1 MPKCSICCEKRKNVY
16 QLCKTCTK
24 DPAKRSC
31 LKCHA
36 NMLFICP
43 VKSDC
48 IALHKK
54 CAYCQT
60 PMQQKDLKA
69 SALMTS
75 VHYLEKAN
83 ELWFKRLEDIINDRW
98 NLLDV
103 IEAQNKLITF
113 FNKIYLRNP
122 PVSSNLYHY
131 NAISNHVNALLI
143 ERGRAAAPASAT
155 GLGESLN

>member
-16 QLCKTCTK
+16 QLCSTCTK
-24 DPAKRSC
+24 DPAKGCC

-36 NMLFICP
+36 NMLFMCP
-43 VKSDC
+43 VNSDC

-60 PMQQKDLKA
+60 PMQQKDLKT

-83 ELWFKRLEDIINDRW
+83 ELWFKRLEGIINDRW

-103 IEAQNKLITF
+103 IQAQNKIITF
-113 FNKIYLRNP
+113 FNKIYQRNP
-122 PVSSNLYHY
+122 SSELYP
-131 NAISNHVNALLI
+131 ISNHVDALLV
-143 ERGRAAAPASAT
+143 ERGRAPD
-155 GLGESLN
+155 GP

>member
-16 QLCKTCTK
+16 QLCTTCTQ
-24 DPAKRSC
+24 DDAKGCC

-43 VKSDC
+43 VGSDC

-75 VHYLEKAN
+75 VHYLQKAN
-83 ELWFKRLEDIINDRW
+83 ELYSTKYTKYLKLNIIN
-98 NLLDV
+98 
-103 IEAQNKLITF
+103 
-113 FNKIYLRNP
+113 
-122 PVSSNLYHY
+122 
-131 NAISNHVNALLI
+131 
-143 ERGRAAAPASAT
+143 
-155 GLGESLN
+155 